1 MDFALINIIDYGS
14 GHQGS
19 LPIYPPSISFSLGSE
34 EHGDI
39 NLACFLNFC
48 RSPIRSRSPQPSVSQ
63 TQILIYLFIYS
74 ILFFDLFVNITVL
87 YVTMEFSTL
96 SGEGNAQKDAVL
108 ARAPAEAEAGARVY
122 LGIIFIPLSL
132 IYRV

>member
-1 MDFALINIIDYGS
+1 MDIK
-14 GHQGS
+14 
-19 LPIYPPSISFSLGSE
+19 
-34 EHGDI
+34 
-39 NLACFLNFC
+39 LACFWNFC
-48 RSPIRSRSPQPSVSQ
+48 RPPIRSRSPQPSVSQ

-108 ARAPAEAEAGARVY
+108 ARAPAEAGARVY
-122 LGIIFIPLSL
+122 VGIIFIPPPSL
-132 IYRV
+132 